1 MPKHKHDDDSDS
13 LDTELPDADHPD
25 TKHLGTEEV
34 SKSQRKRDMH
44 ALQELGQQLVDLPK
58 DQFEKITLE
67 ESLYDA
73 IVDARHIRQH
83 GAKKRQLQ
91 YIGKI
96 MRNIDAEPIQEQLNT
111 IQGHSSQATQTLH
124 NIERW
129 RDRLLGEGDH
139 ALEELVKHYQQA
151 DRQYLRQ
158 LLRNAQKEMLTNKAP
173 KSARALFRYLRELFD
188 Q

>member
-1 MPKHKHDDDSDS
+1 
-13 LDTELPDADHPD
+13 
-25 TKHLGTEEV
+25 
-34 SKSQRKRDMH
+34 
-44 ALQELGQQLVDLPK
+44 LQELGQQLVDLPK

-67 ESLYDA
+67 ENLYDA

-129 RDRLLGEGDH
+129 RDRLLEEGDH
-139 ALEELVKHYQQA
+139 ALEELVNQYQQT